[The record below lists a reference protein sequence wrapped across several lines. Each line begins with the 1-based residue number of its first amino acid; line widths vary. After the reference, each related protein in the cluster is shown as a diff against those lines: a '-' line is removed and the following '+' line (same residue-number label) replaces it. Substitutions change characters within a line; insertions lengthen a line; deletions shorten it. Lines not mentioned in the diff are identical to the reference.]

1 MGAGSKGTAATGALC
16 PPVVTLCPPA
26 RHPAVLQG
34 CPYTLPGPGEL
45 LLLGRAVGKAVP
57 AGKILQEVVPG
68 SVACTPAAMRR
79 RRRVGS
85 LHRAVS
91 SSNGLCCGLKAQ
103 GHLCL
108 QEERGI
114 PRAILFSPRVG
125 EAQPSWTLLPSGQQ
139 PVPPMEH
146 HHVRLHLHT
155 CSAVSPSLTTAHPW
169 ARCWLQGTAR
179 PRGVRGWRVTQPGC
193 VGHHYLC

>member
-1 MGAGSKGTAATGALC
+1 MSPSCDPLPPCSSPRSAAGLSLHLARSWRAAA
-16 PPVVTLCPPA
+16 
-26 RHPAVLQG
+26 
-34 CPYTLPGPGEL
+34 PGEGCWEGSA
-45 LLLGRAVGKAVP
+45 GR
-57 AGKILQEVVPG
+57 KILQEVVPG

>member
-1 MGAGSKGTAATGALC
+1 M
-16 PPVVTLCPPA
+16 
-26 RHPAVLQG
+26 
-34 CPYTLPGPGEL
+34 
-45 LLLGRAVGKAVP
+45 
-57 AGKILQEVVPG
+57 
-68 SVACTPAAMRR
+68 
-79 RRRVGS
+79 GS

-139 PVPPMEH
+139 PVPPWSIIMSGC
-146 HHVRLHLHT
+146 T
-155 CSAVSPSLTTAHPW
+155 STPAVLCPHP
-169 ARCWLQGTAR
+169 
-179 PRGVRGWRVTQPGC
+179 
-193 VGHHYLC
+193 